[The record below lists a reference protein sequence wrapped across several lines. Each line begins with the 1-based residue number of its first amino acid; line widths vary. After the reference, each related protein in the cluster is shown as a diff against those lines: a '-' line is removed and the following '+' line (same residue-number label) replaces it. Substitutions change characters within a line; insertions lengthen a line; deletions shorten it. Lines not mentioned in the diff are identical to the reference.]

1 VTPDGN
7 PSPLSPLLTSAN
19 LLRGWTTLWTGR
31 TSLGRALP
39 LRFVG
44 ISMAMYELPLPVL
57 AAIVLGH
64 PQIERYG
71 LIFFSRGA
79 MIPRRTPEQRQE
91 LMSLYA
97 VTLDSDSFR

>member
-31 TSLGRALP
+31 ISGLAGRALP
-39 LRFVG
+39 LRFVR
-44 ISMAMYELPLPVL
+44 ISVAMYELPLAVL
-57 AAIVLGH
+57 AAIDLGH

-71 LIFFSRGA
+71 HILTAHEGLGA
-79 MIPRRTPEQRQE
+79 LQTGR
-91 LMSLYA
+91 
-97 VTLDSDSFR
+97 